1 MAILKKKTAKK
12 EVVVKKEG
20 TTRRTMAHVL
30 LRPRITEKASQMSMD
45 HNVYTF
51 EVPESASKRHIAL
64 AVKDFYKVTPVKVA
78 TVHIPRKSVV
88 VRGQKGMKAGGKK
101 AYVYLKKGDKIEFV

>member
-1 MAILKKKTAKK
+1 MAILKKKTEKK

-30 LRPRITEKASQMSMD
+30 LRPRITEKASQQSMD
-45 HNVYTF
+45 RNVYTF
-51 EVPESASKRHIAL
+51 EVAESASKHHIAK
-64 AVKDFYKVTPVKVA
+64 AVKDFYSVTPLKIAIVR
-78 TVHIPRKSVV
+78 IPRKQVV
-88 VRGQKGMKAGGKK
+88 VRGKRGVKAGGKK